1 MFGSKKH
8 GHGKN
13 HGVSMSDRTRRGHGC
28 MHVPAKKKKKN
39 LYLRHGG
46 NAAGT
51 QPLFFL
57 KEDLIIRH
65 NQCC

>member
-13 HGVSMSDRTRRGHGC
+13 HGVSMSDQTRRGHGC
-28 MHVPAKKKKKN
+28 MHVPAK

-51 QPLFFL
+51 QSLFFL
-57 KEDLIIRH
+57 KEDSDY
-65 NQCC
+65 